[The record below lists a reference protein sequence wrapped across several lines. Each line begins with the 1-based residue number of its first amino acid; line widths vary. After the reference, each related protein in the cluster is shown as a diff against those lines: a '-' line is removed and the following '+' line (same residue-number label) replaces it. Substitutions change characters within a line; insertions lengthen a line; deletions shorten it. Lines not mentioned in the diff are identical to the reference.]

1 MKILP
6 RTKLPDVTQVL
17 GRFEDETFDT
27 DELIFLKKQGRMEGK
42 FCQLATSGV
51 RPDRLYV
58 GLGKRAEMTHERL
71 RKVVSVSHKA
81 LMKLKVKEY
90 RTNLHTVLDDAVE
103 TVAEAMFLS
112 NYTFEQFKAEGKP
125 STIKSV
131 YIETNDKKALAR
143 ARVKAESTCY
153 ARDLINMPPN
163 ILYPAYMVKEAK
175 KLQGGKV
182 KVTVFDK
189 AALKK
194 GKFGGILAVGLGSAR
209 DPAFVIVDYNPGKG
223 KTVAFVGKGVT
234 FDSGG
239 VNVKPGSYMESMK
252 CDMSGAAAALSI
264 VKAASELKIP
274 HRVIA
279 ALPLV
284 ENMPSATAY
293 RPDDIVRMYS
303 GKTVEMINTDAE
315 GRMILADALAYTEK
329 TYSPDV
335 MVDFATLTGACVV
348 ALGYYHSGLM
358 TNDETLATDL
368 LAAGKSCG
376 DTLWRLPLGEE
387 YKDRM
392 KSDIA
397 DVRNCGK
404 GRDAGTVTAGIF
416 LSHFV
421 KSVPWAHID
430 IAGTAFL
437 PEAQGY
443 KPKNG
448 TGAGVRLAIEY
459 LQQL

>member
-17 GRFEDETFDT
+17 GQFEDESFDT
-27 DELIFLKKQGRMEGK
+27 DETVFLKKQGRMEGK
-42 FCQLATSGV
+42 FCQLATSGL
-51 RPDRLYV
+51 RPDRIYV
-58 GLGKRAEMTHERL
+58 GLGKRSELTHERL
-71 RKVVSVSHKA
+71 RKAVAAAHKA

-103 TVAEAMFLS
+103 TVAEAMLLS
-112 NYTFEQFKAEGKP
+112 DYTFEHYKADKKP
-125 STIKSV
+125 STIKTV
-131 YIETNDKKALAR
+131 YMETADKKALAR
-143 ARVKAESTCY
+143 ARVKADATCY
-153 ARDLINMPPN
+153 ARDLINTPPN

-175 KLQGGKV
+175 KLHGGKI
-182 KVTVFDK
+182 KVTTFDK

-209 DPAFVIVDYNPGKG
+209 DPAFTIVDYNPGKG

-239 VNVKPGSYMESMK
+239 VNIKPGSYMESME

-264 VKAASELKIP
+264 VKAAAELKIP

-279 ALPLV
+279 ALPLA

-315 GRMILADALAYTEK
+315 GRMLLADALAYTEQ
-329 TYSPDV
+329 TYKPDL

-348 ALGYYHSGLM
+348 ALGYFHSGIM
-358 TNDETLATDL
+358 TNDDALATDL
-368 LAAGKSCG
+368 IAAGQSSG
-376 DTLWRLPLGEE
+376 DTLWRLPLGPE
-387 YKDRM
+387 YRDRM

-421 KSVPWAHID
+421 DSTRWAHID

-437 PEAQGY
+437 PEPQGY
-443 KPKNG
+443 KPKYA
-448 TGAGVRLAIEY
+448 TGAGVRMAVEF